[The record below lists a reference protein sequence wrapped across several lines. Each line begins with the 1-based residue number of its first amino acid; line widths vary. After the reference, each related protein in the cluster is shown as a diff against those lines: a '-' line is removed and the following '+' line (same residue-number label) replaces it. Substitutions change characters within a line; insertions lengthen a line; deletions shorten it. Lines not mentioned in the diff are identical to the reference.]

1 MAQHFLFKVIFFE
14 LRTFRGKMN
23 REWERLYKKSML
35 ALGQNSKAEK
45 GNQNEWVPVG
55 VVPRVL
61 TMIALQAQ
69 GPEFRS
75 LALR

>member
-1 MAQHFLFKVIFFE
+1 ME
-14 LRTFRGKMN
+14 MN
-23 REWERLYKKSML
+23 REWGRLYKKSML
-35 ALGQNSKAEK
+35 DLSQNSRTEK
-45 GNQNEWVPVG
+45 GNQNEGIPAG

-61 TMIALQAQ
+61 TMIAVQAR